1 MTIPPAA
8 PSEPARRPPPA
19 GPVLDRLYLVV
30 TCTKRKRR
38 AALPTLRLREHGQ
51 RSPSARLSSWLKALG
66 QAHDP
71 ADAVSAD
78 DLYAGDHWQIARSLP
93 RLAAARGVQAQL
105 WVCSAG
111 YGLIPGDA
119 AVHPYSATFS
129 AGHPDSVWTAG
140 ETLSSAEAVR
150 AWWSGLAGW
159 AGPAVGAPRSV
170 QALAAL
176 DPGAAIWVIASE
188 TYLDAMRADLV
199 AAAGTLAHAEYLA
212 LVSAGTPRLHGLEQ
226 NHLQFD
232 WRLQGSHGPLGGAAM
247 SLNVRVARMLLEE
260 GWEPAASRL
269 NQTLQRYTRS
279 IPPRERKMGRK
290 VSPAEVESFIREQLA
305 AQPAASKTTLLRKL
319 RDERLWA
326 FEEKRFGRLLAQV
339 RDDISA
345 GAAHTVPR
353 EQRSR
358 KRVR

>member
-1 MTIPPAA
+1 MTIPAA
-8 PSEPARRPPPA
+8 VPSEPRSDPASAR
-19 GPVLDRLYLVV
+19 LHLVV

-38 AALPTLRLREHGQ
+38 AALAQLRLREHGQ
-51 RSPSARLSSWLKALG
+51 RSIRGRLSSWLKALNNP
-66 QAHDP
+66 HDP
-71 ADAVSAD
+71 ADAVSVG
-78 DLYAGDHWQIARSLP
+78 DLYAGDHWQRARTLP
-93 RLAAARGVQAQL
+93 GLAAARGVQARL

-111 YGLIPGDA
+111 YGLIPGDTY
-119 AVHPYSATFS
+119 VYPYSATFS
-129 AGHPDSVWTAG
+129 TGHPDSVWTAG
-140 ETLSSAEAVR
+140 GTLSQAEVVR

-159 AGPAVGAPRSV
+159 AGPAAGAPRSV

-199 AAAGTLAHAEYLA
+199 AAAGTLADAEHLA
-212 LVSAGTPRLHGLEQ
+212 LVSAGTPRVHGLEQ
-226 NHLQFD
+226 NRLQFD

-247 SLNVRVARMLLEE
+247 SLNVRVAQMLLEE
-260 GWEPAASRL
+260 GWEPAANRL

-305 AQPAASKTTLLRKL
+305 AQPDASKTTLLRKL

-326 FEEKRFGRLLAQV
+326 FEEKRFGRLLGQV

-345 GAAHTVPR
+345 GMAHTVPQ
-353 EQRSR
+353 EKRSR